1 MADLAQLEARLAI
14 ALRTR
19 AELEEQLTQPE
30 VLADHTALARIG
42 RELSRT
48 APLAETS
55 AALTDARERQA
66 EAKAMELDPGAD
78 AEMRALAAAERSAA
92 EEIERDIIERLPAL
106 LLDPDP
112 NDGKDV
118 LIEVRPGAG
127 GDEAGIF
134 AGELFRAYLRYAE
147 RRGWKVEVD
156 ALSETALGGVREAMA
171 EVSGPGAWASF
182 KWEAGVHRIQ
192 R

>member
-48 APLAETS
+48 APLAETA
-55 AALTDARERQA
+55 AALTDARARQTD
-66 EAKAMELDPGAD
+66 AKGMELDPGAD
-78 AEMRALAAAERSAA
+78 AEMRLLAAAERAVA

-156 ALSETALGGVREAMA
+156 GLSETALGGVREAQRRA
-171 EVSGPGAWASF
+171 VRAVGAVEKVESAW
-182 KWEAGVHRIQ
+182 KR
-192 R
+192 

>member
-48 APLAETS
+48 APLAEAAATLHSARARTS
-55 AALTDARERQA
+55 D
-66 EAKAMELDPGAD
+66 AKAMELDPGAD
-78 AEMRALAAAERSAA
+78 AEMRNLAAAERAAA
-92 EEIERDIIERLPAL
+92 EAIERDLIERLPAL

-112 NDGKDV
+112 NDG
-118 LIEVRPGAG
+118 
-127 GDEAGIF
+127 
-134 AGELFRAYLRYAE
+134 
-147 RRGWKVEVD
+147 
-156 ALSETALGGVREAMA
+156 
-171 EVSGPGAWASF
+171 
-182 KWEAGVHRIQ
+182 
-192 R
+192 